1 MICLALGPSVELYVN
16 ILNSDI
22 NIAHSSWVVSSYN
35 NVLSKESLFCFPGG
49 ILLTRMSLQDP
60 ESYGCLLELT
70 WNAQKPLTLTPGS
83 ERKFLEDG
91 DEVILTA
98 CCKVQ
103 STHTFSLLHVSVSS
117 LHFLSTYENLS
128 GWIAF
133 ILGYSIRYV
142 FWYFLKEKKK
152 IIVVTCFPYN
162 LYDFFLIFI

>member
-1 MICLALGPSVELYVN
+1 
-16 ILNSDI
+16 
-22 NIAHSSWVVSSYN
+22 
-35 NVLSKESLFCFPGG
+35 
-49 ILLTRMSLQDP
+49 MSLQDP

-103 STHTFSLLHVSVSS
+103 STHTFSLLHVSVCS

-152 IIVVTCFPYN
+152 GLLLLLASHTIYMI
-162 LYDFFLIFI
+162 FF